1 MCFLAIDLGSQPFGT
16 IQMIAGIFSL
26 PLTVV
31 LRQMLWACGVL
42 IAMPLSPAVAR
53 DDFSGSALRFAQAES
68 GGIVSELLVKVSEL
82 ERMNQELTG
91 RLEEVQHENRQLVE
105 RFDAY
110 VKDAEFRFQ
119 ELEKGRSVSS
129 SVPGSE
135 ASPAGGASSAASGH
149 SSVDPEQ
156 QYTSAFNLLRTN
168 NYPAA
173 QVALQDFIKKNPG
186 HELAGNAQYWLG
198 ETFYVRG
205 NYKQAAV
212 SFLDGY
218 RKYPKNAKAPDNLLK
233 LGLTMGQLGQNKE
246 ACAAFG
252 KLKSEY
258 PRASDAVKRR
268 LNTEKERLKCSL

>member
-1 MCFLAIDLGSQPFGT
+1 MFCTRWFGSQPCRDYY
-16 IQMIAGIFSL
+16 MIAGTYLPPL
-26 PLTVV
+26 PLV
-31 LRQMLWACGVL
+31 LRQTLWACGVL
-42 IAMPLSPAVAR
+42 AAAQLSPAVAR
-53 DDFSGSALRFAQAES
+53 DDFSGSSLRFAQVES

-91 RLEEVQHENRQLVE
+91 RLEEVQHENRKLVE
-105 RFDAY
+105 RFDTY

-129 SVPGSE
+129 SAPGLG
-135 ASPAGGASSAASGH
+135 AAPAGGASSAASGP
-149 SSVDPEQ
+149 SSADPEQ

-233 LGLTMGQLGQNKE
+233 LGLTMGQLGKNKE